1 MNKLLRA
8 LVVLPGIFFT
18 VMGLLWLVAPASAA
32 GALGMPLLDSVGRS
46 TQIADLAVFFLA
58 TGMLILVAAIT
69 LQGRWFLVPALMMLG
84 AGIFRTFAWLVHDAA
99 LLVQPIALELVVAGL
114 LFFASSRLAE
124 KA

>member
-18 VMGLLWLVAPASAA
+18 VMGLLWLVAPGSAA

-46 TQIADLAVFFLA
+46 TQIADLAVFFLTA
-58 TGMLILVAAIT
+58 GMLILVAAIT